1 MRKGERGAALVLVV
15 VALAVLLPIAL
26 VLWRNVF
33 AWQSQ
38 TTAFKEAVRR
48 ESVLRNAVERAAEQL
63 RTAAFPLAV
72 DEARRLTIPEISEP
86 LTVEITR
93 QPDAVVTLD
102 GDVLRG
108 PETRGVNLGQFGI
121 DSRGLVVYQY
131 RKLEIYLVEAE
142 SRGES
147 VVPSV
152 RVLGVLGRDPDG
164 RVLTLGVRADRGYY

>member
-1 MRKGERGAALVLVV
+1 VV

-26 VLWRNVF
+26 VLWQNVF
-33 AWQSQ
+33 VWQGQ

-48 ESVLRNAVERAAEQL
+48 ESILRNAVERTAERL
-63 RTAAFPLAV
+63 RTRAFPLEV
-72 DEARRLTIPEISEP
+72 DEARRLTLPEISEP

-102 GDVLRG
+102 GNVLRG
-108 PETRGVNLGQFGI
+108 AETRGVNLGQFGV
-121 DSRGLVVYQY
+121 DNRGAVVYQY

-142 SRGES
+142 SRGAS

-164 RVLTLGVRADRGYY
+164 RVMTLGVRSDRGYY

>member
-1 MRKGERGAALVLVV
+1 VRTKERGAALVLVV

-33 AWQSQ
+33 AWQGQ
-38 TTAFKEAVRR
+38 ATAFKEAVRR
-48 ESVLRNAVERAAEQL
+48 ESVLRNAVERAAERL
-63 RTAAFPLAV
+63 RTRDLALAV
-72 DEARRLTIPEISEP
+72 DEARHITLPEITEP

-108 PETRGVNLGQFGI
+108 AETRGVNLGQFGV
-121 DSRGLVVYQY
+121 DNRGAVVYQY

-142 SRGES
+142 SRGAS

-164 RVLTLGVRADRGYY
+164 RVMALGVRADRGYY